1 MFPTAALREKA
12 AALLAADATTLAPA
26 TDANVIALI
35 INSFNPGE
43 DLSLDDITFADFDGS
58 TPIACGT
65 GTQPEALDPNTS
77 NAVISIKPPAGG
89 FRFETT
95 GVTNLP
101 QTVFG
106 FALLNDDSTV
116 LLASEVLTNPITLT
130 AINQLVQ
137 LPPVLI
143 TQTANSMF

>member
-1 MFPTAALREKA
+1 
-12 AALLAADATTLAPA
+12 LAID
-26 TDANVIALI
+26 
-35 INSFNPGE
+35 
-43 DLSLDDITFADFDGS
+43 DLTFATFDGS

-65 GTQPEALDPNTS
+65 GTQPEALDRNS
-77 NAVISIKPPAGG
+77 NNAVISIKPPAGG

-95 GVTNLP
+95 GTTDLP

-116 LLASEVLTNPITLT
+116 LLAAESLLEPITLS

-137 LPPVLI
+137 LPPVLV